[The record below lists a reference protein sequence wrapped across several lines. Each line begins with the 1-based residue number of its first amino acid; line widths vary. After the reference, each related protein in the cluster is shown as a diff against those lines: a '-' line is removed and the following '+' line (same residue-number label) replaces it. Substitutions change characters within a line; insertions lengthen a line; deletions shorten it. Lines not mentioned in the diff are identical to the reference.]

1 MLACTRIGA
10 VHSVVFGGFSAEALA
25 QRLSDSGSRV
35 LITASGVSRGDKVVQ
50 LKRIADEA
58 CVIAERDLAHPGV
71 SRVLVVEKSAVPR
84 EETPMMTK
92 AAAAVGTPGAPLAA
106 VLSRDAWWRD
116 EVPSR
121 PEYCAPVWVD
131 AQHPLFLL
139 YTSGSTGT
147 PKGVVHATGGY
158 MVGAGVSTRVLFDL
172 RPGDVHWCSADCG
185 WVTGHTYLTYGPL
198 LCGATNVLF
207 GSTPAYPDPGR
218 CWRVIEKYR
227 VRVFYTSPTLVRSL
241 LQHGDEWV
249 SRHDLS
255 SLRILGTVGEP
266 IGEAAWRWLHDVV
279 GGGRCPIVDSWWSTE
294 GGCAMIAPIPHAWQ
308 TKAGC
313 ATLPFFGIEPV
324 LLDATTGQELPSE
337 GPAEGVLAIRH
348 SWPAMARTLK
358 GNHKRWEEAYFSPYP
373 ALFFTGDG
381 ARRDEE
387 GFYTITGR
395 VDDVIN
401 VSGHRL
407 STSEIE
413 SALTSHALCAE
424 AAVVGVPHPVKG
436 ESVYA
441 FVTLVDGAPW
451 PPPAELKQELNAVVR
466 GGIGAFAAA
475 DAIHWAPGLPK
486 TRSGKI
492 LRRLLR
498 KVAVGGSLA
507 DLGDTST
514 LADPSVVE
522 QLVAMRGK

>member
-1 MLACTRIGA
+1 
-10 VHSVVFGGFSAEALA
+10 
-25 QRLSDSGSRV
+25 
-35 LITASGVSRGDKVVQ
+35 
-50 LKRIADEA
+50 
-58 CVIAERDLAHPGV
+58 
-71 SRVLVVEKSAVPR
+71 
-84 EETPMMTK
+84 MMINSNSNNDPS
-92 AAAAVGTPGAPLAA
+92 TPG
-106 VLSRDAWWRD
+106 RDAWWRD
-116 EVPSR
+116 EVSRR

-139 YTSGSTGT
+139 YTSGSTGA

-158 MVGAGVSTRVLFDL
+158 MVGAGVSTRALFDL
-172 RPGDVHWCSADCG
+172 RPGDVYWCSADCG
-185 WVTGHTYLTYGPL
+185 WITGHTYLAYGPL

-218 CWRVIEKYR
+218 CWRIIEKYR

-241 LQHGDEWV
+241 LQHGDAWV
-249 SRHDLS
+249 TRHDLS
-255 SLRILGTVGEP
+255 SLRVLGTVGEP

-279 GGGRCPIVDSWWSTE
+279 GGGRCPIVDTWWQTE
-294 GGCAMIAPIPHAWQ
+294 TGSAMIAPFPHAWE
-308 TKAGC
+308 TKPGC
-313 ATLPFFGIEPV
+313 ATLPFFGVEPV
-324 LLDATTGQELPSE
+324 LLDAATGRELPAT
-337 GPAEGVLAIRH
+337 GPAEGVLAIRR
-348 SWPAMARTLK
+348 SWPAMARTIK
-358 GNHKRWEEAYFSPYP
+358 GDHKRWQEAYFSAYP
-373 ALFFTGDG
+373 GLYFTGDG
-381 ARRDEE
+381 ARRDAD
-387 GFYTITGR
+387 GYYWITGR

-424 AAVVGVPHPVKG
+424 AAVVGVPHDVKG

-451 PPPAELKQELNAVVR
+451 PPPESLKRELNEVVR
-466 GGIGAFAAA
+466 SGIGAFAAA
-475 DAIHWAPGLPK
+475 DVVHWAQAGGLPK

-492 LRRLLR
+492 MRRLLR
-498 KVAVGGSLA
+498 KIATGGSLQE
-507 DLGDTST
+507 LGDVST